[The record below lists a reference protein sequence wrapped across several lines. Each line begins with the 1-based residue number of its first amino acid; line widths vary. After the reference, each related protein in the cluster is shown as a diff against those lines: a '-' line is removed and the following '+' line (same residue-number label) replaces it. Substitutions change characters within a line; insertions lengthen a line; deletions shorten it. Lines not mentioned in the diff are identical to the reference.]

1 MDRWRWRWQ
10 GPAALRVRARI
21 VRGLSAIAKVCILP
35 CAWLV
40 AQNTLPRY
48 AGAVLPCFT
57 AILFLV
63 HVLLLPTDVPRGA
76 YFACVPKSLRDI
88 HALCVTLLFAH
99 ALMAMANQ
107 NTSWY
112 TTPARLWSCLLT
124 TSILIQI
131 RRGRFA
137 FWSSFRY
144 VLANQGLTML
154 ASNESRSFF
163 EADLCRAVPRLLQCG
178 CSRSP
183 WLYAWIASLCVGS
196 SVCTERCRAWA
207 HERFLAVPLAA
218 IPSTEIDSIASVVG
232 YVPVHTSAANEHH
245 LQGEDAFSV
254 VTGTAFATESYA
266 STLLETDDF
275 EFRGVLNT
283 REFVHLSQRKNGYP
297 NARQSQ

>member
-1 MDRWRWRWQ
+1 
-10 GPAALRVRARI
+10 
-21 VRGLSAIAKVCILP
+21 VRGLSASAKACILP
-35 CAWLV
+35 CTWLV

-112 TTPARLWSCLLT
+112 TTSARLWSCLLT

-154 ASNESRSFF
+154 ASNEYRSFF
-163 EADLCRAVPRLLQCG
+163 EAGLCRAVPRLLQCG
-178 CSRSP
+178 
-183 WLYAWIASLCVGS
+183 
-196 SVCTERCRAWA
+196 CTERCRAWA

-232 YVPVHTSAANEHH
+232 YVPVHTSAAHEHH

-254 VTGTAFATESYA
+254 VTGTEFATESYA

-283 REFVHLSQRKNGYP
+283 QEFVHLSQR
-297 NARQSQ
+297 ARMGTRMPGSLSNYSE